1 MDSTR
6 SALFACSLAFLLAG
20 PVNADTLLMD
30 SAQSPPQVATPQRGM
45 TMDAVRAKFGNP
57 VTEHPAVPSNEGPLH
72 PPITRWDYDG
82 YSVFFENSTVLHSVV
97 NPTQAK

>member
-1 MDSTR
+1 MDNIR
-6 SALFACSLAFLLAG
+6 SALFACSLAILLAG
-20 PVNADTLLMD
+20 TANADTLLMD
-30 SAQSPPQVATPQRGM
+30 SVQSAPQVATPQRGM

-97 NPTQAK
+97 TPAEAK